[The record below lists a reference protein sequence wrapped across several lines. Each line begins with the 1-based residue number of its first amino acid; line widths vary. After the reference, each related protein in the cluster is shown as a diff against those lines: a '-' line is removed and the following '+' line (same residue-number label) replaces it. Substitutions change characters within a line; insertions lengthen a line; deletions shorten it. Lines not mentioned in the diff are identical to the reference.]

1 MMTTMDLL
9 FDAIDTVDGEG
20 EREGEEEQGAEV
32 TSLRSVLVKDKAKI
46 HKVNFILFFFC
57 GEIFIFIFIFSFN
70 MFYYVFFSLY
80 F

>member
-9 FDAIDTVDGEG
+9 FDAIDIVDG